1 MTTATWTLHSP
12 ALAPAPSMT
21 RAISPE
27 ALYKTHGPMV
37 YRRALKILRD
47 PAEAEEA
54 LQEVFVRVLRN
65 KDSFRAKSQVTTWLY
80 SITTHYCLNRLRNSK
95 RRRQLY
101 DERVAPALSDTTIPS
116 VDAELWARKALAA
129 ADPKQ
134 AEAAVYV
141 HIDGMSHREAAEVM
155 GVSKRTVGNLLERFA
170 ASVTKDEGE
179 S

>member
-1 MTTATWTLHSP
+1 
-12 ALAPAPSMT
+12 MT
-21 RAISPE
+21 RAISP
-27 ALYKTHGPMV
+27 ADLYRTHGPMV

-54 LQEVFVRVLRN
+54 LQEVFVRVLRR

-80 SITTHYCLNRLRNSK
+80 SITTHYCLNRIRNSK

-101 DERVAPALSDTTIPS
+101 DERVAPALSETHRPDTDTR
-116 VDAELWARKALAA
+116 LWARDALAV

-141 HIDGMSHREAAEVM
+141 HMDGMSHREAAEVM
-155 GVSKRTVGNLLERFA
+155 GVSKRTIGNLLERFA
-170 ASVTKDEGE
+170 AAVSERE
-179 S
+179 EER